1 MANGFKEWNKK
12 AEDIFSFHRH
22 NNINVDYSID
32 EAYPCSLNHLVNS
45 HFMLLKLVND
55 ANDTLGIIVG
65 SYFATQVSLF
75 NYVWGGGTNFRFL
88 VWQKSYQTTT
98 LGLIR

>member
-65 SYFATQVSLF
+65 SYFATQVSLS
-75 NYVWGGGTNFRFL
+75 NYGGYKFQIFGMAKIVPGNYF
-88 VWQKSYQTTT
+88 WSN
-98 LGLIR
+98 